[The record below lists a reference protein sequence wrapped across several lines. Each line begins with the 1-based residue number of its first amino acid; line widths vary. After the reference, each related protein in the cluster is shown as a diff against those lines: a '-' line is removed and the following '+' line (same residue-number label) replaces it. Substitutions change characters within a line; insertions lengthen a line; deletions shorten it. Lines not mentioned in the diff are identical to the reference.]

1 MAFFDFLKKK
11 KEIEKIGFED
21 LASWTENYIKE
32 KGFEKKIVFLKKE
45 IERKINDIRDS
56 LDRLENAKLR
66 NENIPER
73 AKHVMEGNRQS
84 YIQKVNRFLD
94 DVEIPEDYFKVKE
107 FSASLSEKIN
117 LFSEETK
124 RSYFVLKEFLRDSVI
139 EVSVKIRDLESISF
153 KFRDELNNKGLGKIE
168 EIKKLY
174 NDFKN
179 SEVLILE
186 LKEEERLKEKEF
198 ETAKLEEER
207 KIKRLNDLKESRASK
222 EYEDL
227 KEKLE
232 NIKKDFNNK
241 RGEIVKCFSV
251 LEKSLKKYKRGSFD
265 EELIDKYLEDPVL
278 GLIDDAELKLIGVL
292 GKLEKGISTLGL
304 KDKKEEKTREVITK
318 LNKEFLSNKR
328 LEIES
333 FNVKKEGVE
342 KNLKNNLIVSD
353 ILDHESLLKRARE
366 NVEEK
371 ERGIEEAKNKIS
383 RVKPEVIK
391 KDIKELLDEL
401 DVVLE

>member
-179 SEVLILE
+179 SEV
-186 LKEEERLKEKEF
+186 
-198 ETAKLEEER
+198 
-207 KIKRLNDLKESRASK
+207 
-222 EYEDL
+222 
-227 KEKLE
+227 
-232 NIKKDFNNK
+232 
-241 RGEIVKCFSV
+241 
-251 LEKSLKKYKRGSFD
+251 
-265 EELIDKYLEDPVL
+265 
-278 GLIDDAELKLIGVL
+278 
-292 GKLEKGISTLGL
+292 
-304 KDKKEEKTREVITK
+304 
-318 LNKEFLSNKR
+318 
-328 LEIES
+328 
-333 FNVKKEGVE
+333 
-342 KNLKNNLIVSD
+342 
-353 ILDHESLLKRARE
+353 
-366 NVEEK
+366 
-371 ERGIEEAKNKIS
+371 
-383 RVKPEVIK
+383 
-391 KDIKELLDEL
+391 
-401 DVVLE
+401 